1 MENNT
6 IIIGILDDDTSKIT
20 NIKGRLKHKYKTEEF
35 NDNEKIFAFKQ
46 IELYKNYTIKV
57 ISLTLDEH
65 TDANSIVTEVK
76 QNNIDCLIIDYKLNS
91 FVSTYLNNGVELS
104 KQILQLLNDFPLLI
118 LTSYE
123 EELNQ
128 KEIFEPFMIVDYIAF
143 THSKS
148 YSLMITN
155 KLIDAVIFYNKN
167 QTSLEEE
174 LKTLMDIPYEKR
186 NAKIDSRILKID
198 SQLEHRICGE
208 SAIPEKLKK
217 DLNEN
222 KFEDLLNKLDT
233 IIRKYENDNGK

>member
-1 MENNT
+1 MENDT
-6 IIIGILDDDTSKIT
+6 IIIGILDDDPSKIT
-20 NIKGRLKHKYKTEEF
+20 NIKGRLRHKYKIEEF
-35 NDNEKIFAFKQ
+35 NDNEKIFALKQ
-46 IELYKNYTIKV
+46 IELYKNYTIKI
-57 ISLTLDEH
+57 ISLTLDKH
-65 TDANSIVTEVK
+65 TDATSIVTEVK

-104 KQILQLLNDFPLLI
+104 KQILQHLNNFPLLI

-128 KEIFEPFMIVDYIAF
+128 KEIFEPFQIVDYIAF

-155 KLIDAVIFYNKN
+155 KLIDTVISYNKN

-174 LKTLMDIPYEKR
+174 LKTLIDIPYEKR
-186 NAKIDSRILKID
+186 NAEIDSRILKID

-233 IIRKYENDNGK
+233 IIRKYENDDGK